1 MSVSVFSAL
10 SIAKGYDGQ
19 GGESSSTRFPSSVM
33 MGMTWVRSDCVGEG
47 GLLGEFEG
55 VARTAYL
62 CFVRIFRDY
71 FVLLEY
77 SAADHRVRSVFH
89 CGSLQGSFRGFIE
102 RLSP

>member
-10 SIAKGYDGQ
+10 SIVKGYDGR
-19 GGESSSTRFPSSVM
+19 GGESSSTGFPSSVM

-47 GLLGEFEG
+47 GSLGEFEG

-77 SAADHRVRSVFH
+77 SGYRSLELERGCWFFWRIVPP
-89 CGSLQGSFRGFIE
+89 RGF
-102 RLSP
+102 